1 MITEDQ
7 DASPSPARAQ
17 FGGGRQHLPP
27 NRQSNRGASK
37 LELALSP
44 AESRVNNFPI
54 VTFCRTLFYDC
65 LLGRPHLHASPIERP
80 RKPLC
85 YYRTLMQ
92 TGIIGLPQVGKTSL
106 FRILTRARVDTRS
119 APAQTH
125 VGIAR
130 VPDARVA
137 KLAEVFKPKKITYA
151 TIEYVDIGGL
161 QKDREKNSAS
171 LVPLREADA
180 LAHVVRLFE
189 NPAVPHEAGSLDAV
203 RDIVNV
209 DIELILND
217 LEQAGKRIERV
228 EKDLKKKKDSLLES
242 ELQLLIRCRQTLEAE
257 TPLRELELKP
267 EEEKMLT
274 GFMFLTR
281 KPMLYVL
288 NLGDEEA
295 TEIDRVIEK
304 HHLEKLASKPHTAVV
319 PFCGKIEAELAELD
333 DAESAEMMR
342 AYGLTESGR
351 DRLIQ
356 ASYRLLGLISFLTCG
371 EPECRAWTIERGM
384 TAPEAAGAIHS
395 DIQKNFI
402 KADVVNWEDLLKAGS
417 FAAARE
423 KAQVRLE
430 GKEYVVQDGD
440 VILFRHSG

>member
-1 MITEDQ
+1 
-7 DASPSPARAQ
+7 
-17 FGGGRQHLPP
+17 
-27 NRQSNRGASK
+27 
-37 LELALSP
+37 
-44 AESRVNNFPI
+44 
-54 VTFCRTLFYDC
+54 
-65 LLGRPHLHASPIERP
+65 
-80 RKPLC
+80 
-85 YYRTLMQ
+85 MQ
-92 TGIIGLPQVGKTSL
+92 TGIIGLPQTGKTSL
-106 FRILTRARVDTRS
+106 FRILTRVRVDARS
-119 APAQTH
+119 APNQAH

-189 NPAVPHEAGSLDAV
+189 NPAVPHEGGSLDAM
-203 RDIVNV
+203 RDIENV

-217 LEQAGKRIERV
+217 LEQASKRMERL
-228 EKDLKKKKDSLLES
+228 EKDIKKKKEPLLET
-242 ELQLLIRCRQTLEAE
+242 ELQLLKRCRKALEAE
-257 TPLRELELKP
+257 TPLRELEFKP
-267 EEEKMLT
+267 EEKKMLT
-274 GFMFLTR
+274 GFMFLTQ

-295 TEIDRVIEK
+295 AEIDSVIEK
-304 HHLEKLASKPHTAVV
+304 YHLEKLASKPQTAVV
-319 PFCGKIEAELAELD
+319 PFCGKIEAELAELS
-333 DAESAEMMR
+333 DAEAAEMMS
-342 AYGLTESGR
+342 AYGLAESGR

-384 TAPEAAGAIHS
+384 TAPKAAGAIHS
-395 DIQKNFI
+395 DIERGFI
-402 KADVVNWEDLLKAGS
+402 KADVVKWEDLLNAGS
-417 FAAARE
+417 FAAAKE

-430 GKEYVVQDGD
+430 GKEYIVQDGD
-440 VILFRHSG
+440 VMLFRHSG